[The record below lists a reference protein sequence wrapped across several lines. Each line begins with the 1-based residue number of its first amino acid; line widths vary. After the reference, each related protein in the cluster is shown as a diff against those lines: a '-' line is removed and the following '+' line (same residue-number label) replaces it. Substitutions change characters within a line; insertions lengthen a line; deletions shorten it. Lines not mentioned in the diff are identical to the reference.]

1 MTPAGHAASLWAG
14 LHLFLLLILSMLV
27 VRQRQK
33 HHVAFG
39 DEGIPELA
47 QAIRAQANAAEY
59 IPAGIAAIAAL
70 AVAGAPPLVI
80 HLGGVALFLG
90 RVIHAVALSRSTGSS
105 MARSIGML
113 ATWVAYIFIGSCLLV
128 FAMF

>member
-1 MTPAGHAASLWAG
+1 MRRM
-14 LHLFLLLILSMLV
+14 MLV
-27 VRQRQK
+27 AVC
-33 HHVAFG
+33 
-39 DEGIPELA
+39 
-47 QAIRAQANAAEY
+47 
-59 IPAGIAAIAAL
+59 AL